1 MPVPPLPPEA
11 LYRRCDPAQFDFET
25 TEGLDGEPVVIGQ
38 PRAVEAVRFGIG
50 MRHEGY
56 NIFAV
61 GPAGLG
67 RRSLVR
73 HFLTREA
80 AHRPTPQDWCY
91 VNNFDE
97 PRRPRALPMPPGRG
111 SAFRD
116 DMARLVDEARAALE
130 AAFESEDYQMR
141 RQAIEEEAREEE
153 EKALEELQERAREK
167 RIALLRAPAGFAF
180 APMKEG
186 EDGEVL
192 APEEFQSLPEEERK
206 RIQTVI
212 EQFQDELIKILRKA
226 PRRMRELR
234 ERLRAL
240 NREVARYAVAEL
252 IDGLRERYAD
262 LDAVRAYLDAVEKDI
277 IEHVDTFLQ
286 SRHTDGEADSTKE
299 SPDVEN
305 AWSLSMRRYRVN
317 VIVDLGRSEG
327 APVVYE
333 DNPHYKNLIG
343 HIEHLAR
350 MGMLVTDFNLI
361 EAGALHRANG
371 GYLIVEA
378 RKVLAQP
385 FAWEGLKRALFAR
398 KIRIET
404 PGEATG
410 LIGTVTLEP
419 EPIPLDVK
427 VVLVGEPELY
437 YLLQAYDPDFPEL
450 FKVMADF
457 ETDMDRTA
465 EQERRYAE
473 MLARLAHR
481 EELRPLARDAVC
493 RVIERGARLAEDA
506 EKLTTHLQSLTD
518 LLREADY
525 WAGRDDGS
533 AVIRAAHVQRA
544 LDAQERRSD
553 RIRNRMREQILRDT
567 IYISTDG
574 AVAGQINGL
583 SVLQLGNFAFGKPS
597 RITARVRLGSGE
609 VVDIER
615 EVDLSGPIHS
625 KGVLILA
632 GFLGGRYARTRPL
645 SLTASL
651 VFEQSYGGIEGDSAS
666 CAELYALL
674 SAISELPLRQALAV
688 TGSVN
693 QRGEVQPIGGVNE
706 KIEGFFDVCHAR
718 GLTGEQGVLIP
729 ASNVKHL
736 MLAPRVI
743 DAVREGRF
751 HIYPVRTVDEG
762 LELLTGIPAGER
774 QPDGAYPEG
783 TVNRRVTDRLEEMA
797 ERRQAYL
804 HGEDDGADEA

>member
-38 PRAVEAVRFGIG
+38 PRAVEAVHFGIG
-50 MRHEGY
+50 MRHDGY

-67 RRSLVR
+67 RRALVR
-73 HFLTREA
+73 HFLEREA
-80 AHRPTPQDWCY
+80 ERRPPPQDWCY

-97 PRRPRALPMPPGRG
+97 TRRPRALPMPAGRG

-116 DMARLVDEARAALE
+116 DMARLIDEARAALE

-141 RQAIEEEAREEE
+141 RQATEEEAREEE
-153 EKALEELQERAREK
+153 EKALRELQERAREK
-167 RIALLRAPAGFAF
+167 HIALLRAPAGFAF
-180 APMKEG
+180 APMKEDQ
-186 EDGEVL
+186 DGEVL
-192 APEEFQSLPEEERK
+192 SPQEFQALPEEERK
-206 RIQTVI
+206 RIQEII
-212 EQFQDELIKILRKA
+212 EQFQEELIKILRKA

-240 NREVARYAVAEL
+240 NREVARYAVSEL
-252 IDGLRERYAD
+252 IDALRERYAD

-277 IEHVDTFLQ
+277 IEHVDAFLQ
-286 SRHTDGEADSTKE
+286 ARQTGGEGATPDDSAAE
-299 SPDVEN
+299 DAGP
-305 AWSLSMRRYRVN
+305 LSMRRYRVN
-317 VIVDLGRSEG
+317 VIVDHGSSEG
-327 APVVYE
+327 APVIYE
-333 DNPHYKNLIG
+333 DNPHYKNLVG

-350 MGMLVTDFNLI
+350 MGTLVTDFNLI

-371 GYLIVEA
+371 GFLIVEA
-378 RKVLAQP
+378 RKVLSQP

-404 PGEATG
+404 PGEAAG
-410 LIGTVTLEP
+410 LISTVTLEP

-457 ETDMDRTA
+457 ETDMDRTDGR
-465 EQERRYAE
+465 ERRYAE

-481 EELRPLARDAVC
+481 EGLRPLARDAVC
-493 RVIERGARLAEDA
+493 RVIERGARLAGDA
-506 EKLTTHLQSLTD
+506 EKLTTHLRSLTD

-533 AVIRAAHVQRA
+533 AVIRAGHVQRA
-544 LDAQERRSD
+544 LDAQERRAD
-553 RIRNRMREQILRDT
+553 RVRNRMQEQILRDT

-574 AVAGQINGL
+574 AVTGQVNGL
-583 SVLQLGNFAFGKPS
+583 SVLQLGGFAFGKPS

-609 VVDIER
+609 VIDIER
-615 EVDLSGPIHS
+615 EVELSGPIHS

-632 GFLGGRYARTRPL
+632 GFLGGRYARSRPL

-674 SAISELPLRQALAV
+674 SAIAELPLRQGLAV

-706 KIEGFFDVCHAR
+706 KIEGFFDVCRAR

-736 MLAPRVI
+736 MLAPRVVE
-743 DAVREGRF
+743 AVRDGRF
-751 HIYPVRTVDEG
+751 HVYPVRTVDEG
-762 LELLTGIPAGER
+762 LELLTGMPAGER
-774 QPDGAYPEG
+774 RPDGTYPEG
-783 TVNRRVTDRLEEMA
+783 TVNRRVTDRLAEMA
-797 ERRQAYL
+797 ERRQAFL
-804 HGEDDGADEA
+804 HADASDEDET

>member
-50 MRHEGY
+50 MRHDGY

-67 RRSLVR
+67 RRALVR
-73 HFLTREA
+73 HFLEREA
-80 AHRPTPQDWCY
+80 ERRTPPQDWCY

-97 PRRPRALPMPPGRG
+97 SRRPRALPMPAGRG

-116 DMARLVDEARAALE
+116 DMARLIDEARAALE

-141 RQAIEEEAREEE
+141 RQATEEEAREEE
-153 EKALEELQERAREK
+153 EKALKDLQERAREK
-167 RIALLRAPAGFAF
+167 HIALLRAPAGFAF

-186 EDGEVL
+186 RDGEVL
-192 APEEFQSLPEEERK
+192 SPQEFQALPEDERK
-206 RIQTVI
+206 RIQAII
-212 EQFQDELIKILRKA
+212 EQFQEELIKILRKA

-277 IEHVDTFLQ
+277 IDHVDAFLQ
-286 SRHTDGEADSTKE
+286 ARQTSGEGATPDDSAAE
-299 SPDVEN
+299 DAGP
-305 AWSLSMRRYRVN
+305 LSMRRYRVN
-317 VIVDLGRSEG
+317 VIVDHGSSEG

-350 MGMLVTDFNLI
+350 MGTLVTDFNLI

-371 GYLIVEA
+371 GFLIVEA
-378 RKVLAQP
+378 RKVLSQP

-404 PGEATG
+404 PGEASG
-410 LIGTVTLEP
+410 LISTVTLEP

-457 ETDMDRTA
+457 ETDMDRTDGR
-465 EQERRYAE
+465 ERRYAE

-481 EELRPLARDAVC
+481 EGLRPLARDAVC
-493 RVIERGARLAEDA
+493 RVIERGARLAGDA

-533 AVIRAAHVQRA
+533 AVIRAGHVQRA
-544 LDAQERRSD
+544 LDAQERRAD
-553 RIRNRMREQILRDT
+553 RIRNRMQEQILRDT
-567 IYISTDG
+567 IYVSTDG
-574 AVAGQINGL
+574 AVTGQVNGL
-583 SVLQLGNFAFGKPS
+583 SVLQLGSFAFGKPS

-674 SAISELPLRQALAV
+674 SAIAELPLRQGLAV

-706 KIEGFFDVCHAR
+706 KIEGFFDVCRAR

-736 MLAPRVI
+736 MLAPRVVE
-743 DAVREGRF
+743 AVRDGRF
-751 HIYPVRTVDEG
+751 HVYPVRTVDEG
-762 LELLTGIPAGER
+762 LELLTGMPAGER
-774 QPDGAYPEG
+774 RPDGTYPEG
-783 TVNRRVTDRLEEMA
+783 TVNRRVTDRLAEMA
-797 ERRQAYL
+797 ERRQAFL
-804 HGEDDGADEA
+804 HADASGEDET

>member
-50 MRHEGY
+50 MRHDGY

-67 RRSLVR
+67 RRALVR
-73 HFLTREA
+73 HFLEREA
-80 AHRPTPQDWCY
+80 ERRTPPSDWCY

-97 PRRPRALPMPPGRG
+97 ARRPRALPMPAGRG

-116 DMARLVDEARAALE
+116 DMARLIDEARAALE

-141 RQAIEEEAREEE
+141 RQATEEEAREEE
-153 EKALEELQERAREK
+153 EKALKELQERARK
-167 RIALLRAPAGFAF
+167 RRIALLRAPAGFAF

-186 EDGEVL
+186 KDGEVL
-192 APEEFQSLPEEERK
+192 SPQEFQELPEEERK
-206 RIQTVI
+206 RIQEII
-212 EQFQDELIKILRKA
+212 EQFQEELIRILRKA

-240 NREVARYAVAEL
+240 NREVARYAVSES
-252 IDGLRERYAD
+252 IDALRERYAD
-262 LDAVRAYLDAVEKDI
+262 LEAVRAYLDAVEKDI
-277 IEHVDTFLQ
+277 IDHVDAFLQ
-286 SRHTDGEADSTKE
+286 ARQTSDEGAQPDDSAAE
-299 SPDVEN
+299 DAGP
-305 AWSLSMRRYRVN
+305 LSMRRYRVN
-317 VIVDLGRSEG
+317 VIVDHGSSEG
-327 APVVYE
+327 APVIYE
-333 DNPHYKNLIG
+333 DNPHYKNLVG

-350 MGMLVTDFNLI
+350 MGTLVTDFNLI

-410 LIGTVTLEP
+410 LISTVTLEP

-457 ETDMDRTA
+457 ETDMDRTDGR
-465 EQERRYAE
+465 ERRYAE

-481 EELRPLARDAVC
+481 EGLRPLARDAVC
-493 RVIERGARLAEDA
+493 RVIERGARLAGDA

-525 WAGRDDGS
+525 WAGQDDGS
-533 AVIRAAHVQRA
+533 AVIRASHVQRA
-544 LDAQERRSD
+544 LDAQERRAD
-553 RIRNRMREQILRDT
+553 RVRTRMQEQILRDT
-567 IYISTDG
+567 IYVSTDG
-574 AVAGQINGL
+574 AVTGQVNGL
-583 SVLQLGNFAFGKPS
+583 SVLQLGSFAFGKPS

-609 VVDIER
+609 VIDIER
-615 EVDLSGPIHS
+615 EVELSGPIHS

-632 GFLGGRYARTRPL
+632 GFLGGRYARSRPL

-674 SAISELPLRQALAV
+674 SAIAELPLRQGLAV

-706 KIEGFFDVCHAR
+706 KIEGFFDVCRAR

-736 MLAPRVI
+736 MLAPRVVE
-743 DAVREGRF
+743 AVRDGRF
-751 HIYPVRTVDEG
+751 HVYPVRTVDEG
-762 LELLTGIPAGER
+762 IELLTGMPAGER
-774 QPDGAYPEG
+774 RPDGTYPEG
-783 TVNRRVTDRLEEMA
+783 TVNRRVMDHLAEMA
-797 ERRQAYL
+797 AHRQAFL
-804 HGEDDGADEA
+804 RADASSEDEV

>member
-38 PRAVEAVRFGIG
+38 PRAVEAVHFGIG
-50 MRHEGY
+50 MRHAGY

-67 RRSLVR
+67 RRALVR

-80 AHRPTPQDWCY
+80 ERRPTPQDWCY

-97 PRRPRALPMPPGRG
+97 ARRPRALPLPAGRG

-116 DMARLVDEARAALE
+116 DMARLIDEARAALE

-141 RQAIEEEAREEE
+141 RQATEEEAREEE
-153 EKALEELQERAREK
+153 EKALKDLQARARQK

-186 EDGEVL
+186 NDGEVL
-192 APEEFQSLPEEERK
+192 SPQEFQELPEEERT
-206 RIQTVI
+206 RIQEII
-212 EQFQDELIKILRKA
+212 EQFQEELIRILRRA

-240 NREVARYAVAEL
+240 NREVARYAVSDL
-252 IDGLRERYAD
+252 IETLRARYAD
-262 LDAVRAYLDAVEKDI
+262 LEAVRAYLDAVEKDLI
-277 IEHVDTFLQ
+277 DHVDAFLQ
-286 SRHTDGEADSTKE
+286 ARQTSDEGAQPDDSAAEEAG
-299 SPDVEN
+299 P
-305 AWSLSMRRYRVN
+305 LSMRRYRVN
-317 VIVDLGRSEG
+317 VIVDHGSSEG
-327 APVVYE
+327 APVIYE
-333 DNPHYKNLIG
+333 DNPHYKNLVG

-350 MGMLVTDFNLI
+350 MGTLVTDFNLI

-378 RKVLAQP
+378 RKVLSQP

-404 PGEATG
+404 PGEASG
-410 LIGTVTLEP
+410 LISTVTLEP
-419 EPIPLDVK
+419 EPIPLEVK

-457 ETDMDRTA
+457 ETEMDRTGGR
-465 EQERRYAE
+465 ERRYAE

-481 EELRPLARDAVC
+481 EGLRPLARDAVC
-493 RVIERGARLAEDA
+493 RVIERGARLAGDA
-506 EKLTTHLQSLTD
+506 EKLTTHLRSLTD

-525 WAGRDDGS
+525 WAGQDDGS
-533 AVIRAAHVQRA
+533 AVIRASHIQRA
-544 LDAQERRSD
+544 LDAQERRAD
-553 RIRNRMREQILRDT
+553 RLRTRMQEQILRDT
-567 IYISTDG
+567 IYVSTDG
-574 AVAGQINGL
+574 AVTGQVNGL
-583 SVLQLGNFAFGKPS
+583 SVLQLGSFAFGKPS

-632 GFLGGRYARTRPL
+632 GFLGGRYARSRPL

-674 SAISELPLRQALAV
+674 SAVAELPLRQGLAV

-706 KIEGFFDVCHAR
+706 KIEGFFDVCRAR

-736 MLAPRVI
+736 MLAPRVVE
-743 DAVREGRF
+743 AVRDGRF
-751 HIYPVRTVDEG
+751 HVYPVHTVDEG
-762 LELLTGIPAGER
+762 IELLTGMPAGER
-774 QPDGAYPEG
+774 RPDGTYPEG
-783 TVNRRVTDRLEEMA
+783 TVNRRVIDRLAEMA
-797 ERRQAYL
+797 ERRQAFL
-804 HGEDDGADEA
+804 RADASTEDEL